1 MDLFH
6 GHAPTRT
13 WGFPHISSKMFS
25 WLKRDD
31 SRQKQAEVFNTIVDG
46 IKTLYKRKMLPLEQ
60 AYQFGSFHSPYM
72 SDGDF
77 EAKPMVLLIGQYS
90 TGKTTFIRYLLER
103 DFPGMRIGPEPTTDR
118 FVAVMHGPHDQTT
131 PGNALAHDPTK
142 QFRALQQ
149 FGNAFLQRFEA
160 ACMPSPVLESITLVD
175 TPGILSG
182 EKQRLQRGYNFE
194 AVMEWFADR
203 ADRIILLFDA
213 HKLDISDEFRRVIEL
228 IRRNPEKIRIVLN
241 KSDMISTQQ
250 LMRVYGALMWS
261 LGKIMGTPEV
271 VRVYIGS
278 FWDRPMQD
286 TSNRQL
292 FEMEQEDLFADIQT
306 LPRTAAVRKLNE
318 MIKRA
323 KLAKVHAIILAH
335 LRSEM
340 PTLFGKQSK
349 KEQLIKELAIVFNT
363 LHKRNNIPAGD
374 FPSVKKMQSQLA
386 EHDFGT
392 FQKLNVQLLEAVDHM
407 LCTDI
412 LKLMDMLPQEEEMAR
427 DTRIEGGIFGRGENE
442 ALDPFSKDYQMSAAA
457 QGDEGWLISQ
467 DVAKYD
473 TIFHQLGPNPQGK
486 LSGKQVREE
495 LLKSKLPNSV
505 LRRIWNLSDIDHD
518 GMLDGDEFAVCMFLV
533 DLKLSGSD
541 VPEELPL
548 HLVPPSKRT
557 QHTLKPH
564 HYDPSPEGSTGRY
577 NQGSY
582 LGGELGAFIS

>member
-1 MDLFH
+1 
-6 GHAPTRT
+6 
-13 WGFPHISSKMFS
+13 MFS
-25 WLKRDD
+25 WLSRDEG
-31 SRQKQAEVFNTIVDG
+31 RKKQVEVFNSIVDG
-46 IKTLYKRKMLPLEQ
+46 IKKLYKRKMLPLEQ

-118 FVAVMHGPHDQTT
+118 FVAVMHGPHDQST

-228 IRRNPEKIRIVLN
+228 IKRNPEKIRIVLN
-241 KSDMISTQQ
+241 KSDMVSTQQ

-286 TSNRQL
+286 ASNRQL

-318 MIKRA
+318 LIKRA

-374 FPSVKKMQSQLA
+374 FPSVKKMQSQLM
-386 EHDFGT
+386 EYDFTT
-392 FQKLNVQLLEAVDHM
+392 FQKLNVQLLEAVDYM
-407 LCTDI
+407 LSTDI
-412 LKLMDMLPQEEEMAR
+412 LKLMDMLPREEELAK
-427 DTRIEGGIFGRGENE
+427 DTRIQGGIFGRGDNE
-442 ALDPFSKDYQMSAAA
+442 ALDPFSRDYKMSAAA
-457 QGDEGWLISQ
+457 QGEEGWLISQ
-467 DVAKYD
+467 DIAKYD
-473 TIFHQLGPNPQGK
+473 TMFHQLGPNPQGK
-486 LSGKQVREE
+486 LAGATVREE

-505 LRRIWNLSDIDHD
+505 LRRIWNLADIDHD

-548 HLVPPSKRT
+548 HLVPPSKRA
-557 QHTLKPH
+557 QHTLNPRH
-564 HYDPSPEGSTGRY
+564 FSSPTEGSTGGY
-577 NQGSY
+577 NPAGSY
-582 LGGELGAFIS
+582 SGGELGAFVS

>member
-1 MDLFH
+1 
-6 GHAPTRT
+6 
-13 WGFPHISSKMFS
+13 MFS
-25 WLKRDD
+25 WLSRDEG
-31 SRQKQAEVFNTIVDG
+31 RQKQVEVFNNIVDG
-46 IKTLYKRKMLPLEQ
+46 IKKLYKRKMLPLEQ

-77 EAKPMVLLIGQYS
+77 DAKPMVLLIGQYS

-118 FVAVMHGPHDQTT
+118 FVAVMHGPHDQST

-160 ACMPSPVLESITLVD
+160 SCMPSPVLESITLVD

-228 IRRNPEKIRIVLN
+228 IKRNPEKIRIVLN
-241 KSDMISTQQ
+241 KSDMVSTQQ

-286 TSNRQL
+286 SSNRQL

-318 MIKRA
+318 LIKRA

-340 PTLFGKQSK
+340 PTLFGKQTK

-374 FPSVKKMQSQLA
+374 FPSVKKMQSQLM
-386 EHDFGT
+386 EHDFGS

-407 LCTDI
+407 LSTDI
-412 LKLMDMLPQEEEMAR
+412 LKLMDMLPQEEALAR
-427 DTRIEGGIFGRGENE
+427 DARIQGGIFGRGENE
-442 ALDPFSKDYQMSAAA
+442 SLDPFSKDYKMSAAA
-457 QGDEGWLISQ
+457 QGEEGWLITQ
-467 DVAKYD
+467 DIAKYD

-486 LSGKQVREE
+486 LSGATVREE
-495 LLKSKLPNSV
+495 LLKSKLPNSI
-505 LRRIWNLSDIDHD
+505 LRRIWNLADIDHD

-548 HLVPPSKRT
+548 HLIPPSKRT
-557 QHTLKPH
+557 QDTLNPH
-564 HYDPSPEGSTGRY
+564 HYDPSSEGDKGGYTPVA
-577 NQGSY
+577 SY
-582 LGGELGAFIS
+582 AGGELGAFVS

>member
-1 MDLFH
+1 
-6 GHAPTRT
+6 
-13 WGFPHISSKMFS
+13 MFS
-25 WLKRDD
+25 WLKRDEG
-31 SRQKQAEVFNTIVDG
+31 RQKQVEVFNNIVDG

-60 AYQFGSFHSPYM
+60 AYQFGCFHSPYM

-228 IRRNPEKIRIVLN
+228 IKRTPEKIRIVLN

-286 TSNRQL
+286 ASNRQL

-340 PTLFGKQSK
+340 PTLFGKQAK
-349 KEQLIKELAIVFNT
+349 KEQLIKDLAIVFNS

-374 FPSVKKMQSQLA
+374 FPSVKKMQSQLV

-427 DTRIEGGIFGRGENE
+427 DTRIEGGIFGHGENE
-442 ALDPFSKDYQMSAAA
+442 ALDPFSKDYKMSAAA

-467 DVAKYD
+467 DVVKYD
-473 TIFHQLGPNPQGK
+473 TLFHQLGPNPQGK
-486 LSGKQVREE
+486 LSGTQVRQE

-557 QHTLKPH
+557 QHTLNPH

-582 LGGELGAFIS
+582 SGGELGAFVS

>member
-1 MDLFH
+1 
-6 GHAPTRT
+6 
-13 WGFPHISSKMFS
+13 MFS
-25 WLKRDD
+25 WLSRDEG
-31 SRQKQAEVFNTIVDG
+31 RKKQVEVFNSIVDG
-46 IKTLYKRKMLPLEQ
+46 IKKLYKRKMLPLEQ

-118 FVAVMHGPHDQTT
+118 FVAVMHGPHDQST

-228 IRRNPEKIRIVLN
+228 IKRNPEKIRIVLN
-241 KSDMISTQQ
+241 KSDMVSTQQ

-286 TSNRQL
+286 ASNRQL

-318 MIKRA
+318 LIKRA

-374 FPSVKKMQSQLA
+374 FPSVKKMQSQLM
-386 EHDFGT
+386 EYDFTT
-392 FQKLNVQLLEAVDHM
+392 FQKLNVQLLEAVDYM
-407 LCTDI
+407 LSTDI
-412 LKLMDMLPQEEEMAR
+412 LKLMDMLPREEELAK
-427 DTRIEGGIFGRGENE
+427 DTRIQGGIFGRGDNE
-442 ALDPFSKDYQMSAAA
+442 ALDPFSRDYKMSAAA
-457 QGDEGWLISQ
+457 QGEEGWLISQ
-467 DVAKYD
+467 DIAKYD
-473 TIFHQLGPNPQGK
+473 TMFHQLGPNPQGK
-486 LSGKQVREE
+486 LAGATVREE

-505 LRRIWNLSDIDHD
+505 LRRIWNLADIDHD

-548 HLVPPSKRT
+548 HLVPPSKRA
-557 QHTLKPH
+557 QHTLNPRH
-564 HYDPSPEGSTGRY
+564 FSSPTECSTGGY
-577 NQGSY
+577 NPAGSY
-582 LGGELGAFIS
+582 SGGELGAFVS

>member
-1 MDLFH
+1 
-6 GHAPTRT
+6 
-13 WGFPHISSKMFS
+13 MFS
-25 WLKRDD
+25 WL
-31 SRQKQAEVFNTIVDG
+31 SREEGRKKQVEVFNTIVDG

-131 PGNALAHDPTK
+131 PGNALAHDPSK

-160 ACMPSPVLESITLVD
+160 SCLPSPVLESITLVD

-203 ADRIILLFDA
+203 ADRIVLLFDA

-228 IRRNPEKIRIVLN
+228 IKRNPEKIRIVLN
-241 KSDMISTQQ
+241 KSDMVSTQQ

-278 FWDRPMQD
+278 FWDKPMHD
-286 TSNRQL
+286 TSNRRL
-292 FEMEQEDLFADIQT
+292 FEAEQEDLFADMQT

-318 MIKRA
+318 LIKRA

-349 KEQLIKELAIVFNT
+349 KDQLIGELATVFNT
-363 LHKRNNIPAGD
+363 LHKRNNIPVGD
-374 FPSVKKMQSQLA
+374 FPSVRKMQSQLV
-386 EHDFGT
+386 EYDFNS
-392 FQKLNVQLLEAVDHM
+392 FQKLNVQLLEAVDSM

-412 LKLMDMLPQEEEMAR
+412 LKLMDMLPREEELTRDAR
-427 DTRIEGGIFGRGENE
+427 IQGGIFGTSDHDS
-442 ALDPFSKDYQMSAAA
+442 LDPFSKDYNLSAAA
-457 QGDEGWLISQ
+457 QGEEGWLISQ
-467 DVAKYD
+467 DIAKYD
-473 TIFHQLGPNPQGK
+473 TTFHQLKPNPQGK
-486 LSGKQVREE
+486 LTGAVVREE
-495 LLKSKLPNSV
+495 LLKTKLPNSI

-533 DLKLSGSD
+533 DMKLSGSD
-541 VPEELPL
+541 LPEELPH
-548 HLVPPSKRT
+548 HLIPPSKRP
-557 QHTLKPH
+557 QHTLNPH
-564 HYDPSPEGSTGRY
+564 HYNVTSPKSASEGGVEGY
-577 NQGSY
+577 NSAESY
-582 LGGELGAFIS
+582 GGGELGAFVS

>member
-1 MDLFH
+1 
-6 GHAPTRT
+6 
-13 WGFPHISSKMFS
+13 MFS
-25 WLKRDD
+25 WLKRDEG
-31 SRQKQAEVFNTIVDG
+31 RQKQVEVFNNIVDG

-228 IRRNPEKIRIVLN
+228 IKRNPEKIRIVLN

-318 MIKRA
+318 LIKRA

-340 PTLFGKQSK
+340 PTLFGKQAK

-374 FPSVKKMQSQLA
+374 FPSVKKMQSQLM

-392 FQKLNVQLLEAVDHM
+392 FQKLNVQLLEGVDHM

-442 ALDPFSKDYQMSAAA
+442 ALDPFSKDYKISAAA

-467 DVAKYD
+467 DVVKYD
-473 TIFHQLGPNPQGK
+473 TLFHQLGPNPQGK
-486 LSGKQVREE
+486 LSGTQVRQE

-557 QHTLKPH
+557 QHTLNPH
-564 HYDPSPEGSTGRY
+564 HYDPSPEGSAGRY
-577 NQGSY
+577 TQGGYS
-582 LGGELGAFIS
+582 GGELGAFVS